1 MPGRK
6 QQRQTLCG
14 FCARAILEKSHE
26 RLSTWTG
33 TTVPPLNAS
42 NSSRVNQSSSVY
54 KAKFASWVV
63 SPSVTSITH
72 GGTTAC
78 TQSIPAAKRVPM
90 PFQTRPEVFGVQT
103 ATGRGLHCFGGTL
116 PASKLQCPA
125 HFFLSS
131 VRDRANP
138 LTSKT

>member
-1 MPGRK
+1 MRDGFHHDVRQVWTCAADRTGACRSGRWS
-6 QQRQTLCG
+6 RRG
-14 FCARAILEKSHE
+14 WSFHSDAR
-26 RLSTWTG
+26 RG
-33 TTVPPLNAS
+33 
-42 NSSRVNQSSSVY
+42 
-54 KAKFASWVV
+54 AKFASWVV

-78 TQSIPAAKRVPM
+78 TQSIPAAKRFPM
-90 PFQTRPEVFGVQT
+90 PFQTRLEVFGVQT
-103 ATGRGLHCFGGTL
+103 ATGRVLHCFGGTL

>member
-1 MPGRK
+1 MPGRL
-6 QQRQTLCG
+6 QQRQTVRG
-14 FCARAILEKSHE
+14 WRASAVLEKSHE
-26 RLSTWTG
+26 SLSKSSYK
-33 TTVPPLNAS
+33 TVPALNTSKSS
-42 NSSRVNQSSSVY
+42 NVNQSSSVY

-78 TQSIPAAKRVPM
+78 TQSIPAAKRFPM

-103 ATGRGLHCFGGTL
+103 ATGRVLHCFGGTL